1 MTNSKNTKRALLAS
15 VLSMMLCLAMLIGS
29 TFAWFT
35 DTVTSGKNKI
45 IAGNLDVELE
55 YSLTGEE
62 NSWVSVNEE
71 TNMFKDD
78 ALWEPGYTQVVYLR
92 VANVGSLAFKY
103 QFGINVAGKTLG
115 KTADNKDID
124 LSNFIKFGVV
134 ETAEAFADR
143 TTALNAV
150 KDSAALISAGY
161 SSGEGKLAVGGTS
174 NMLALVVYMPEDVGN
189 DANYRGEVAPSIDLG
204 INLVATQDT
213 VEEDSFGKD
222 YDENAKYPDVAG
234 GNDDWYVEGANSF
247 TISTAAH
254 LIDFAKRV
262 NKGEAFANKT
272 ITLASDIA
280 LDGSANW
287 IPIGTSDNPFKGT
300 FDGAGHTVSG
310 MMINRESTEDVGFFG
325 TISGATI
332 THLAVSG
339 KVTVGTSALRD
350 DIDYHVGGICA
361 YAEENAA
368 IEKCTNKVDVKVA
381 DNEIELEFPTIYVGG
396 VVGAVDSGSISD
408 CLNIGTITA
417 IETYPAA
424 YVGGITSIISGSEPA
439 IANAVNVGAI
449 TGGVYT
455 GGIIAGSIGG
465 RNPVNSYSM
474 NVVAVGTDTNAV
486 PTTAEAMK
494 LQSTFTGF
502 DFNTVW
508 ELTNGQY
515 PTLR

>member
-78 ALWEPGYTQVVYLR
+78 ARWEPGYTQVVYLR

-222 YDENAKYPDVAG
+222 YDENAKYPETETVDTKWFENAAE
-234 GNDDWYVEGANSF
+234 DAITYE
-247 TISTAAH
+247 ISTAAE
-254 LIDFAKRV
+254 LAGLAKLV
-262 NKGEAFANKT
+262 NGGNSFANKI
-272 ITLASDIA
+272 ITLKNDIA
-280 LDGSANW
+280 LDGVSNW
-287 IPIGTSDNPFKGT
+287 VPIGISFDKTFNGT
-300 FDGAGHTVSG
+300 FDGENHTVSQLFFDQTSATE
-310 MMINRESTEDVGFFG
+310 INIAGFFG
-325 TISGATI
+325 VINGATI
-332 THLAVSG
+332 KNL
-339 KVTVGTSALRD
+339 TVEGSITATAAKAG
-350 DIDYHVGGICA
+350 DIYSCGGICG
-361 YAEENAA
+361 YSGGFSTIEN
-368 IEKCTNKVDVKVA
+368 CTNKVNIDGTNIADDADAALVIGGILGSSVGTAGNGGNAVTIRKCTNNGNITCGNANSQGMCVAGGIVSATDMAEIVECVGNGDVVSMNEETTMVDKVA
-381 DNEIELEFPTIYVGG
+381 VSF
-396 VVGAVDSGSISD
+396 
-408 CLNIGTITA
+408 
-417 IETYPAA
+417 
-424 YVGGITSIISGSEPA
+424 
-439 IANAVNVGAI
+439 
-449 TGGVYT
+449 
-455 GGIIAGSIGG
+455 
-465 RNPVNSYSM
+465 
-474 NVVAVGTDTNAV
+474 
-486 PTTAEAMK
+486 
-494 LQSTFTGF
+494 
-502 DFNTVW
+502 
-508 ELTNGQY
+508 
-515 PTLR
+515 